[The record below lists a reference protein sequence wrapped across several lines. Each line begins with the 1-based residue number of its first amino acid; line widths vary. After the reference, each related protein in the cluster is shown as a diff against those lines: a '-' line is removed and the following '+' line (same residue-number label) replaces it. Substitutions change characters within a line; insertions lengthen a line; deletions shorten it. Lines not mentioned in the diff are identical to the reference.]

1 MPRYVT
7 VIALVLVMERFHECA
22 PPPLRLTIDCGSE
35 EEDYLPIVRSS
46 DELFDSSRFDVNS
59 FCSMINRAIP
69 KAVED
74 GRFVLV
80 EPGRDQIGYGDSQVP
95 VAVSPPKGFVPR
107 LGLHRLKS
115 PKLGIPKISV
125 PKLMPSTRGS
135 KPAPSIGAPMSFVPF
150 KHRAVEES
158 SAERMEKFK
167 KGVQKLLHVVKVL
180 GQIDH
185 YLSERSRIL
194 VDKLSKT
201 FSD

>member
-1 MPRYVT
+1 M
-7 VIALVLVMERFHECA
+7 
-22 PPPLRLTIDCGSE
+22 DCGHYNNILPYRLQG
-35 EEDYLPIVRSS
+35 YLPVVRSS

-80 EPGRDQIGYGDSQVP
+80 EPGQDQIGYGDSQTP
-95 VAVSPPKGFVPR
+95 VAISPPQGFVPK

-115 PKLGIPKISV
+115 PRLGIPKMSV
-125 PKLMPSTRGS
+125 PKLKPSSRGT
-135 KPAPSIGAPMSFVPF
+135 KPAPTLGAPMSFATFRSNPD
-150 KHRAVEES
+150 EES

-180 GQIDH
+180 GQIDQ
-185 YLSERSRIL
+185 YLSERTRIL